1 MAKPKRQRQA
11 RVSLLLSE
19 HWSPLEAR
27 ELSRLP
33 RNTPALKAMRK
44 DRIARWER
52 FVKIVN
58 RKIETGK
65 WEQADVQG
73 KWVANL
79 ARMYRKNNL
88 RVQYGPT
95 GKQQRMVKGA
105 PNVWALYRRYVK
117 ITPDKRYRSPWELRP
132 EKKGGPPLLNR
143 VVLYTQR
150 ARRVEQKGG
159 TVSSGQI
166 QSWIAQLNTGIRRSR
181 GARRR
186 QLIQQRDNLLKKL

>member
-1 MAKPKRQRQA
+1 MAKLKRQRAA

-33 RNTPALKAMRK
+33 RNTPALKTMRK

-52 FVKIVN
+52 FAKIVN
-58 RKIETGK
+58 RKIEQGK
-65 WEQADVQG
+65 WAPADVQG
-73 KWVANL
+73 KWIANL

-105 PNVWALYRRYVK
+105 PNVWALYRKYVK

-132 EKKGGPPLLNR
+132 EKKGGPPPLNR
-143 VVLYTQR
+143 ATLYVQR
-150 ARRVEQKGG
+150 AQRQQQTGIP
-159 TVSSGQI
+159 VSSGQL
-166 QSWIAQLNTGIRRSR
+166 QNWIAQLNTGIRKSR
-181 GARRR
+181 GVRRR